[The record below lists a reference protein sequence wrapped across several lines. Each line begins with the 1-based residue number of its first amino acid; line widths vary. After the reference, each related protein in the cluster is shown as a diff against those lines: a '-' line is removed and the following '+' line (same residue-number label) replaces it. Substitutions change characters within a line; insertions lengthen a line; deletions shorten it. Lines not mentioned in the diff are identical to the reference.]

1 MFGIGIGDRFRNKQ
15 EKGTKIGLVAR
26 DLDNMHEILCSNLIA
41 TDVLKKKTRKC
52 GFKHKI

>member
-41 TDVLKKKTRKC
+41 TDVLKKTRKC